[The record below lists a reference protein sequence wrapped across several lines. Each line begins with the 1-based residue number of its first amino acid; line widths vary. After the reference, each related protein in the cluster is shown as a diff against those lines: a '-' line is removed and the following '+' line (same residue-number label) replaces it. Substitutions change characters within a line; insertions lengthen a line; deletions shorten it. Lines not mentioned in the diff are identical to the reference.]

1 MTSPY
6 ARPRTT
12 APHMDWP
19 RTTPLIFVDFILIV
33 KTRYPDHIIFLVC
46 SNGSLTVLMLKLF
59 CCIVNNDGILLIT
72 DRLAEARM
80 IKDVRLL
87 AEFEDNEIRKEQSDY
102 GSALRLFEAMWK
114 EAMLLGVLPLKD
126 PLEGIEVDIK
136 IARILNDVRSTD

>member
-1 MTSPY
+1 M
-6 ARPRTT
+6 
-12 APHMDWP
+12 
-19 RTTPLIFVDFILIV
+19 
-33 KTRYPDHIIFLVC
+33 
-46 SNGSLTVLMLKLF
+46 
-59 CCIVNNDGILLIT
+59 

-80 IKDVRLL
+80 IKDVRFL

-102 GSALRLFEAMWK
+102 GCALRLFEAMWK

>member
-1 MTSPY
+1 
-6 ARPRTT
+6 
-12 APHMDWP
+12 MDWP